1 VNRKSIYLA
10 FCAVTLLGI
19 ASCSGAPAL
28 YDSTADKAAISASL
42 DHLIASVNAKDLDGI
57 MQYYVSGPSLLVF
70 DVVPPRQYAGSDA
83 YKADWK
89 EFLAQYPTGVH
100 AAVSDFE
107 VETDGTM
114 AYSHGIFTTAGNGPD
129 GKPMPLTV
137 RVTDVFKKVDGKWLA
152 VHEHVSVPVD
162 LATGKPDLTS
172 KP

>member
-1 VNRKSIYLA
+1 MNRKSLCLA
-10 FCAVTLLGI
+10 LWAVAVIGI
-19 ASCSGAPAL
+19 ASCSSAPAP
-28 YDSTADKAAISASL
+28 YDPTADKAVISASL
-42 DHLIASVNAKDLDGI
+42 DHLVASINAKDLDGI
-57 MQYYVSGPSLLVF
+57 MQYYVAGPSLLVF
-70 DVVPPRQYAGSDA
+70 DLIPPRQYAGSDA

-100 AAVSDFE
+100 ATVSDFQ
-107 VETDGTM
+107 VDTDGTM

-137 RVTDVFKKVDGKWLA
+137 RVTDVFKKVDGKWLC

-162 LATGKPDLTS
+162 LATGKPDLAS